1 MKDLRIIFI
10 GTPDFAVESLKQIHE
25 SGRNVVA
32 VVTSVDRKAGRGQ
45 KVQQSAVKKYAES
58 QGIPVLQPTNL
69 KNEEFLEELKSYQ
82 ADIQVV
88 VAFRMLPEVVWNM
101 PPLGTFNLHA
111 SLLPNYRGAAP
122 LNWVI
127 INGEKESG
135 VTTFFL
141 KHQIDTGDVLFQE
154 KVPIED
160 KETAGSLHDKLMEV
174 GGKLVLKT
182 LEAIESKNY
191 KLIAQQ
197 ELDTT
202 DGSPKAAP
210 KIFRADCE
218 INWDKTAVEVDRL
231 IRGLSPYPAAWT
243 TVYNEYNQK
252 KLNLKIFQTEIS
264 ELKSKA
270 RAIKII
276 NQKLYLGTADY
287 FLEIKELQLEGKKR
301 MSAEDLLNGFSF
313 EQHQIIS
320 S

>member
-10 GTPDFAVESLKQIHE
+10 GTPDFAVESLRQIHE

-69 KNEEFLEELKSYQ
+69 KSEDFLEELKSYQ

-122 LNWVI
+122 INWVI

-154 KVPIED
+154 KVTIED
-160 KETAGSLHDKLMEV
+160 KETAGSLHDKLMAV
-174 GGKLVLKT
+174 GGKLVVKT
-182 LEAIESKNY
+182 LEAIESEDY
-191 KLIAQQ
+191 KLIPQQ

-202 DGSPKAAP
+202 DGRSKAAP

-218 INWDKTAVEVDRL
+218 INWEETALAVDRL

-243 TVYNEYNQK
+243 TVYNESTQK

-270 RAIKII
+270 RAIKTID
-276 NQKLYLGTADY
+276 QKLYLGTADY